1 MLTIRLLWLAT
12 LILVA
17 REAYLNRATTPAPQL
32 AAVNKE
38 SSSDAGV
45 VEAGV
50 SETGLK
56 ETTNVEESQPVE
68 RPQMSDPDI

>member
-1 MLTIRLLWLAT
+1 MAT

-17 REAYLNRATTPAPQL
+17 REAYLNRATTPAHQV

-45 VEAGV
+45 SVA
-50 SETGLK
+50 GLK
-56 ETTNVEESQPVE
+56 ETTNEEVPQPVE

>member
-1 MLTIRLLWLAT
+1 MAT

-17 REAYLNRATTPAPQL
+17 REAYLNRATTPAHQV

-45 VEAGV
+45 SVAGLSEA
-50 SETGLK
+50 GLK
-56 ETTNVEESQPVE
+56 ETTTEEVPQPAE